1 MSNERNSKMKRIYK
15 NISGNLNT
23 SEIEYENPGSPP
35 VFEGLVKLKS
45 KKVKQENS
53 DDRDFETP
61 KPVKKEKKTVKK
73 EIKKEAVD
81 SPHKIYLK
89 KTKGEKKREKE
100 EKVRNLLINKFKDC
114 FPA

>member
-15 NISGNLNT
+15 KISGNLNT